1 MRSARDPIHYPPLKL
16 PSSPLMCNGAGR
28 MTGAD
33 LFPRNRELGTF
44 ARCGLAYADQQ
55 GVN

>member
-16 PSSPLMCNGAGR
+16 PSSPLMGDGAGR

-44 ARCGLAYADQQ
+44 ASCGLAYADQQ